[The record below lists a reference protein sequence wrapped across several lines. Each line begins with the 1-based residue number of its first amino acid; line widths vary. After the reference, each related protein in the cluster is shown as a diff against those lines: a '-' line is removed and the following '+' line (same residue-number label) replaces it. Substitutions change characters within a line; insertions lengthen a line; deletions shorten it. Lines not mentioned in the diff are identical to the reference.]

1 MIFLNILL
9 FKLILILSCS
19 ILIFNF
25 IAFLASRFIYIFSI
39 LNKYFYN
46 LLCLFREYEYY
57 YESKLAFNVE
67 G

>member
-1 MIFLNILL
+1 MIILDILL

-25 IAFLASRFIYIFSI
+25 IAILASCFIYIFSI
-39 LNKYFYN
+39 INKSFYN
-46 LLCLFREYEYY
+46 LLCLFREYEYC
-57 YESKLAFNVE
+57 YESKLAFNVK